1 MISHDKYQG
10 TFCPSPMANF
20 PLEATAFIDHTFLG
34 PINHSPPLLL
44 HSSYD
49 AVQLQN
55 ARHYPIPIGAA
66 QPEFTVF
73 YIVSQSIPAL
83 SVLHRRDWR
92 SSITSV
98 VISTPVFH
106 SALYIPIP
114 MLLSLGR
121 ELLNSHW
128 RFFLCVLGLMLDSA
142 LLTHPSRLR
151 HSSTGETLL
160 NIHQCPSS
168 WTGCSSAWIGA
179 PVIHSALLT
188 RHHCG
193 HSSSCLDGSQSP
205 SALHSMDWP
214 SSFHSALL

>member
-1 MISHDKYQG
+1 MPIPYGKFSSGSHCIHRSYISGPHQ
-10 TFCPSPMANF
+10 
-20 PLEATAFIDHTFLG
+20 PL
-34 PINHSPPLLL
+34 PPLLL